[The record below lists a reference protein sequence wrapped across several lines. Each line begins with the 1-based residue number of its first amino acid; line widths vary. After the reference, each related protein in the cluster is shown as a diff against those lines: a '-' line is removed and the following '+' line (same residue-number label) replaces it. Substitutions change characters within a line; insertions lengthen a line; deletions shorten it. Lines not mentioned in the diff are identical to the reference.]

1 MSGREYQQDRAGC
14 DCGQDAG
21 AYVLGAL
28 EAGEA
33 AAFSRHLDTCAICR
47 DEVQRLRAAAER
59 LALSAPQLA
68 VPRSLR
74 RRVRRG
80 LRDGG
85 RHAHSGAA
93 PRPVRPRPSRG
104 GARSGIS
111 FARLGGSLPAAA
123 LLGVALLA
131 SGATYAGVELT
142 RSRAEPHERVV
153 RASVAGSAA
162 SAVVRVRSGRAELIV
177 RGMPAPPAGKVY
189 EVWLAR
195 EGQAPAATSALFDVA
210 ADGSAAVDVPGDLR
224 GVTDVLVTPEPRG
237 GSAHPTHAPVISA
250 RLA

>member
-1 MSGREYQQDRAGC
+1 MSAREHRHDRTGC
-14 DCGQDAG
+14 DCGQDAA

-33 AAFSRHLDTCAICR
+33 AAFSRHLDACAICR
-47 DEVQRLRAAAER
+47 DDVQRLRAVAER
-59 LALSAPQLA
+59 LPLSAPQLA

-74 RRVRRG
+74 RRVLSG
-80 LRDGG
+80 LRDGDRQAQRRG
-85 RHAHSGAA
+85 A
-93 PRPVRPRPSRG
+93 PRQVLPRPSR

-111 FARLGGSLPAAA
+111 LARLGGSLPAAA
-123 LLGVALLA
+123 LLAIALLA
-131 SGATYAGVELT
+131 AGATYAAVELT
-142 RSRAEPHERVV
+142 RGGAEPHERVV

-195 EGQAPAATSALFDVA
+195 EGHAPAATSALFDVA

-224 GVTDVLVTPEPRG
+224 GVVDVLVTPEPRG
-237 GSAHPTHAPVISA
+237 GSAQPTHAPVISA

>member
-1 MSGREYQQDRAGC
+1 MSGREHRQDRAGC

-21 AYVLGAL
+21 VYVLGAL

-111 FARLGGSLPAAA
+111 
-123 LLGVALLA
+123 
-131 SGATYAGVELT
+131 
-142 RSRAEPHERVV
+142 
-153 RASVAGSAA
+153 
-162 SAVVRVRSGRAELIV
+162 
-177 RGMPAPPAGKVY
+177 
-189 EVWLAR
+189 
-195 EGQAPAATSALFDVA
+195 
-210 ADGSAAVDVPGDLR
+210 LR
-224 GVTDVLVTPEPRG
+224 
-237 GSAHPTHAPVISA
+237 A
-250 RLA
+250 RLAGWSR